1 MIRLI
6 NERVMEKLRDKAE
19 NIDLEEFVPLV
30 VEWREE
36 KASKAKCLLL
46 LAMRRMKP
54 IINL

>member
-6 NERVMEKLRDKAE
+6 DGRVMEKLRDKAE